1 MFEHKVQNVIF
12 SNDFFQ
18 LNYVGV
24 RQFLQG
30 LKLGFYF
37 VLLFF
42 SLSIFLYVS
51 YFYLLLL
58 RPFRANA
65 HKQWTTARY
74 PRTEK
79 QQQHIAVCLMA

>member
-1 MFEHKVQNVIF
+1 MFEHKVQYVIF

-42 SLSIFLYVS
+42 LYIFICELFLFVV
-51 YFYLLLL
+51 
-58 RPFRANA
+58 
-65 HKQWTTARY
+65 
-74 PRTEK
+74 
-79 QQQHIAVCLMA
+79 IAAAI